1 MLAFAEHR
9 LWMARLE
16 KPAATAAM
24 RAVQG
29 SAASPENWAVQ
40 PVRTRDTPGLVPAM
54 PDGW

>member
-29 SAASPENWAVQ
+29 SAASPDNWAVQ
-40 PVRTRDTPGLVPAM
+40 PVRTRGTPGLVPEM
-54 PDGW
+54 PGGC